1 MEGCLMAGKIKI
13 DAERCKGCG
22 LCVSVCPKGHIVMS
36 GTPNTLGHFPAE
48 IVDPLCTGCCMC
60 ALVCPDVAIRVFREV
75 ATPDESDTAGE
86 TPDSNAEPEAAA
98 TGKEE

>member
-1 MEGCLMAGKIKI
+1 MAGRIEI

-48 IVDPLCTGCCMC
+48 ITDPLCTGCCLC
-60 ALVCPDVAIRVFREV
+60 ALICPDVAIRVFRD
-75 ATPDESDTAGE
+75 AAKPGESDGDSE
-86 TPDSNAEPEAAA
+86 TQDANAEPAAAA